1 MIRMSSS
8 FIGQPNEKGG
18 AYAFFLMFD
27 YYDDFTDLV
36 SSAKIR
42 CRVIH
47 MLLSTSKQMN
57 LLLSSTTE

>member
-27 YYDDFTDLV
+27 FYDDFTDLAARRK
-36 SSAKIR
+36 SAAG
-42 CRVIH
+42 
-47 MLLSTSKQMN
+47 
-57 LLLSSTTE
+57 

>member
-27 YYDDFTDLV
+27 FHDDFTDLAARRK
-36 SSAKIR
+36 SAAG
-42 CRVIH
+42 
-47 MLLSTSKQMN
+47 
-57 LLLSSTTE
+57 